1 MHLNSIC
8 ERDNVRDRGRERD
21 GDREWDRMRDKGTHT
36 QWHTHRGIET
46 QKHTHTHTHHTHTHT
61 QIEGWTERD
70 SVGDG
75 DRETER
81 QGWKQRQRERGQR
94 QRALTSPLR
103 SVCEA
108 VSCLS
113 WARDRVETSGEEPPV
128 LDSRK
133 SSFKRASDWKKSK
146 FTCYKNTVWCVCVCV
161 CVCVRACVRAC
172 VRVRQ
177 ERKLTIPSGVFTV
190 TN

>member
-1 MHLNSIC
+1 MRWRQRVRQN
-8 ERDNVRDRGRERD
+8 ERQRD
-21 GDREWDRMRDKGTHT
+21 THSET
-36 QWHTHRGIET
+36 HTHRGIKTEKQT
-46 QKHTHTHTHHTHTHT
+46 HTHTHTHTHTPQMHTHKHTYT

-70 SVGDG
+70 SVRDG
-75 DRETER
+75 DREIETGMETE
-81 QGWKQRQRERGQR
+81 RERGQR

-133 SSFKRASDWKKSK
+133 SSFKRASD
-146 FTCYKNTVWCVCVCV
+146 
-161 CVCVRACVRAC
+161 
-172 VRVRQ
+172 
-177 ERKLTIPSGVFTV
+177 
-190 TN
+190 